1 MMPCCSSSFH
11 FLTEQAYKMFLRLGC
26 ILIVVVLSHFSQTK
40 SKGLSNERITTLS
53 EKKSRQSAK
62 NMFEQR
68 KNRQNKH
75 DKKKQKNIQ
84 QDKKSQN
91 RIYNCRALKNK
102 YMILSKKYRIL
113 LKKYRAIFK
122 KKILN
127 QVFQTKALE
136 QNNLKNTIKLKPLR
150 KTNRQQSK
158 IIGDVCQFVEFA
170 RARSLEGSGCSDG
183 TKVVISKR

>member
-1 MMPCCSSSFH
+1 MYLVHTCNLCTLVHTSDMMPCCSSSFH

-75 DKKKQKNIQ
+75 DKKNK
-84 QDKKSQN
+84 
-91 RIYNCRALKNK
+91 RIY
-102 YMILSKKYRIL
+102 SKTRKV
-113 LKKYRAIFK
+113 
-122 KKILN
+122 KI
-127 QVFQTKALE
+127 E
-136 QNNLKNTIKLKPLR
+136 YTIVGP
-150 KTNRQQSK
+150 
-158 IIGDVCQFVEFA
+158 
-170 RARSLEGSGCSDG
+170 
-183 TKVVISKR
+183 